1 VSKTANRAQKAR
13 TKARDRRL
21 LALDVKRRDAQ
32 IESAVSDVAK
42 RRGERDRARRA
53 VEDAEDEIG
62 KALRRVLAEAVT
74 INHAAEL
81 CGLTVGEVRRLSRRP
96 PADEATAPA
105 TGRFRAAVVGPMGRL

>member
-1 VSKTANRAQKAR
+1 MSKTASRAQQAR

-42 RRGERDRARRA
+42 RLRERDKARRA
-53 VEDAEDEIG
+53 VQDAEDEIG

-74 INHAAEL
+74 LNEAAEL
-81 CGLTVGEVRRLSRRP
+81 SGLTVAEVRRLSRRP
-96 PADEATAPA
+96 PADEVIAPA
-105 TGRFRAAVVGPMGRL
+105 TD